1 MYSFIKSNFFYS
13 HRIYMTL
20 AVLINEERNNIKE
33 IEVDISPEKNQIFK
47 ILKGKASFVGQ
58 WPDEDVVIIKCSESL
73 FELSLNQNR
82 LPRPF
87 TNMLV
92 LGKILLIRMDEYSE
106 PQDFTLKEYH
116 KLTRESRPRTR
127 SHSSLIGRPLSR
139 NRSYS
144 SENGL

>member
-1 MYSFIKSNFFYS
+1 
-13 HRIYMTL
+13 MTL
-20 AVLINEERNNIKE
+20 AVLINEERNDIVE
-33 IEVDISPEKNQIFK
+33 IVIDISPEKNEIFN

-58 WPDEDVVIIKCSESL
+58 WPDEDVVIVKCSESSI
-73 FELSLNQNR
+73 ELNLNQNR

-87 TNMLV
+87 TNMFI

-127 SHSSLIGRPLSR
+127 SYTGLISRPLSR
-139 NRSYS
+139 NMSYS
-144 SENGL
+144 SQNSL